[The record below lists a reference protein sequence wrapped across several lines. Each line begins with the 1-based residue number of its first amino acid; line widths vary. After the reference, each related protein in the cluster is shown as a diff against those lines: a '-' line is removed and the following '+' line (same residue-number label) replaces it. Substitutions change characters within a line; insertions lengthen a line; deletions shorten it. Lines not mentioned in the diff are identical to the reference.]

1 MATAKICGLVRSPQC
16 QLTSVLSLHK
26 ASFHNQ
32 AVLFRPCRGTI
43 QYPSLLLSASRSQI
57 SCEQN
62 ERPPRTSPQ
71 ELWERNHSLL

>member
-1 MATAKICGLVRSPQC
+1 MATAKICGLVRSPQY

-32 AVLFRPCRGTI
+32 AVLFRPCTI
-43 QYPSLLLSASRSQI
+43 QYPSQLLPTSRSQI

-62 ERPPRTSPQ
+62 ERPARTSPQ